1 MGRSASSI
9 QTEITTLETYLAS
22 ANSLV
27 QGVGSDGTNV
37 NQSRRAE
44 VEARLDLLYQ
54 QLERANGSAPMF
66 VRGRIKGM

>member
-22 ANSLV
+22 SDSLV
-27 QGVGSDGTNV
+27 LGVGSDGTNV
-37 NQSRRAE
+37 NKSRRAE
-44 VEARLDLLYQ
+44 VEQRLDLLYQ

-66 VRGRIKGM
+66 VRGRIKGL

>member
-22 ANSLV
+22 ADSMVL
-27 QGVGSDGTNV
+27 GVGSDGTNITRA
-37 NQSRRAE
+37 RRSE
-44 VEARLDLLYQ
+44 IEQRLDMLYQ
-54 QLERANGSAPMF
+54 QLERANGTAPMF

>member
-22 ANSLV
+22 TESLNLSV
-27 QGVGSDGTNV
+27 SSDGTSV
-37 NQSRRAE
+37 ARARRAE
-44 VEARLDLLYQ
+44 IESRLDLLYQ